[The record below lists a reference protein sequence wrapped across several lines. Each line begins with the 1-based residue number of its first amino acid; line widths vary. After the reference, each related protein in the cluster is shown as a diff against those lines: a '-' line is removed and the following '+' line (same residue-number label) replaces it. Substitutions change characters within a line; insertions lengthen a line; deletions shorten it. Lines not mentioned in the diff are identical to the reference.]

1 MGKSEPELP
10 INLLQHHQN
19 QNHNHH
25 HHRFSRVFSRIA
37 QFFTFKCVFILL
49 LSVSVSL
56 SAIFSLFHF
65 HHRQSGFD
73 AKDSIK
79 NSATVK
85 AFFRLEKPVSLLL
98 PQITRLEYDI
108 YNEIAVPYTQV
119 AILSMHESGASNS
132 TDVVFG
138 VLSKPMNSPINPVSL
153 LLLRS
158 SLVDLFTQ
166 RSNLTLTSSV
176 FGMPSSFEILKF
188 PGGVTIIPKL
198 SPSVGMLPQVLF
210 NFTLRNSLHDIEENF
225 IQLKEQLESGLQLMP
240 YESVFVQV
248 TNKDGSTQKPP
259 VTVQAS
265 VVSNLGSLEAPRLK
279 QLAEEITGSPP
290 AKNLG
295 LDNTVFGK
303 VKEISLSSYLFH
315 TLDAPTP
322 SPSPAPSPDQNDPVG
337 STVVPSPATSPS
349 PDSLHLPPCSNCDAA
364 SPSPENEPN
373 QSLPPLSSSPAPATD
388 PYCGGSDPSPS
399 AAPGPGSGPSYDAL
413 PPPTPTPSSPPP
425 MNPRSRMA
433 PDLSPLPA
441 VSYGSRPHPENGNR
455 KGLAPSPLAA
465 SPSSS

>member
-1 MGKSEPELP
+1 MNFSWFFWHIEL
-10 INLLQHHQN
+10 
-19 QNHNHH
+19 
-25 HHRFSRVFSRIA
+25 
-37 QFFTFKCVFILL
+37 ILL
-49 LSVSVSL
+49 L
-56 SAIFSLFHF
+56 LF
-65 HHRQSGFD
+65 
-73 AKDSIK
+73 
-79 NSATVK
+79 SATVK
-85 AFFRLEKPVSLLL
+85 AFFRLEKPVSFLL

-119 AILSMHESGASNS
+119 AILSMHESGASNL

-322 SPSPAPSPDQNDPVG
+322 SPSPSPAPSPDQNDRMW

-425 MNPRSRMA
+425 MNSRSRMA

-465 SPSSS
+465 SPSSSCKLPLSVLCYLWCRCFRI